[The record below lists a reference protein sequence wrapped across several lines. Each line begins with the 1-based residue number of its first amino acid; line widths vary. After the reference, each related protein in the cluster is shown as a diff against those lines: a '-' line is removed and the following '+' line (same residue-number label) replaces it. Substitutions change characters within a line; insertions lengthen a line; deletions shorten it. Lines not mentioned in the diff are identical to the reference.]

1 MASLFYFLL
10 AVTLLVAVHEYGH
23 YRVAVAC
30 GVRVERFSIGLGPV
44 LLRWRQKRSQPG
56 QDTEFVLS
64 AFPLGGYVRML
75 DETAEVVPP
84 HLREMAF
91 NRQSVGRRAL
101 IVLAGP
107 LANLILAWVLLAVVA
122 MAGQYQPRPIA
133 SAPVP
138 GSALHQ
144 AGLQSGDAFLS
155 LRADQEET
163 PVQTLDEWVRQM
175 ALAQDQGA
183 VLSMRVQGQ
192 DGQERWLRMTWP
204 TIAVSLD
211 TPEGLRSLGWT
222 GVWSPPILGSL
233 VEGGQAVHQG
243 LMAGDRV
250 LSIDGQPV
258 RDAQQLRQLI
268 RTSIHPDGTPMVRL
282 WRIERAQQA
291 EPMTLQVQPR
301 VLIEQGQTI
310 GRLDVQVGGA
320 PSRIWVRHDF
330 FSALT
335 QAAQRSWEMAWATL
349 TALGQMLTGMSSWD
363 QLAGP
368 VTMADFAG
376 QSASLG
382 WTHYVQYLAWI
393 SLSLGILNLLPI
405 PVLDGGHLMCYLY
418 ESVRGRPVPPSFMSF
433 LQRLGLL
440 LVALLMFT
448 ALYNDLM
455 RWWGQG

>member
-1 MASLFYFLL
+1 
-10 AVTLLVAVHEYGH
+10 
-23 YRVAVAC
+23 
-30 GVRVERFSIGLGPV
+30 
-44 LLRWRQKRSQPG
+44 
-56 QDTEFVLS
+56 
-64 AFPLGGYVRML
+64 
-75 DETAEVVPP
+75 
-84 HLREMAF
+84 
-91 NRQSVGRRAL
+91 
-101 IVLAGP
+101 
-107 LANLILAWVLLAVVA
+107 
-122 MAGQYQPRPIA
+122 
-133 SAPVP
+133 
-138 GSALHQ
+138 
-144 AGLQSGDAFLS
+144 
-155 LRADQEET
+155 
-163 PVQTLDEWVRQM
+163 
-175 ALAQDQGA
+175 
-183 VLSMRVQGQ
+183 
-192 DGQERWLRMTWP
+192 
-204 TIAVSLD
+204 
-211 TPEGLRSLGWT
+211 
-222 GVWSPPILGSL
+222 
-233 VEGGQAVHQG
+233 
-243 LMAGDRV
+243 
-250 LSIDGQPV
+250 
-258 RDAQQLRQLI
+258 
-268 RTSIHPDGTPMVRL
+268 MVRL

-368 VTMADFAG
+368 VTVADFAG